1 MRIYRTG
8 PSAWQML
15 NSASSQSY
23 SHISKNK
30 LPRFAISHYQRK
42 RNQGHGNER
51 KKSWNSLCKKNV
63 ENTLPHFFL
72 NDQRFQ
78 QQHLKWFNN
87 FIKNFD
93 WFSLCTS
100 WQLKSS
106 IGALTYFN
114 FELEQMLSPN
124 FTLPCLLLFPLL
136 DLY

>member
-8 PSAWQML
+8 PSTWQML

-51 KKSWNSLCKKNV
+51 KSLGIVFAKKRGKYFS
-63 ENTLPHFFL
+63 PFFL
-72 NDQRFQ
+72 NEQRFQ